1 MPDKKKGGG
10 GSPSGGTPDPN
21 EHPHGGIGGGPSER
35 EQMIRW
41 IQGKISWNQLSNRD
55 KEYLRKHVREYA
67 VNNPGKFN
75 ISPSQAAQG
84 AFWNQITEQDLVHA
98 INEGSSPTPGHGN
111 DPPPGHDTGGSGNHN
126 QGPGGNNQNNN
137 QNNNQKGNQK
147 APGGPKRS
155 GELPGVKGKDYS
167 FVKSGGKI
175 YVVYTVRFAAG
186 TQGARE
192 VKLGWGV
199 SPEMQKRL
207 GISAKD
213 TRNLTAAQKKQL
225 NFFGDARDITL
236 NTKNIH
242 PFNDFLGNLRDAH
255 PGASWLG
262 DKEYMQ
268 VLIMGYAEGWSQTM
282 IQERLAATDWA
293 QNRTVAEQAWE
304 KMGKAEKSSVVDNLV
319 PRMQD
324 ILTQIYGSAAGKM
337 PGNVAEAA
345 KAIASGA
352 WGSPDDAL
360 IAWELSMRRKA
371 ENIVGTNAWVE
382 KEQSAQAARE
392 FMNGPEDM
400 YEALRS
406 KALTWLGPTG
416 MMDSGT
422 LMRWAEDV
430 FSERKSDADFDQYLR
445 NQAHNLYP
453 YLGANE
459 PWMDRAASY
468 KKIAE
473 DAWGAPIDWSDN
485 ILKKLGQGGQPLS
498 YDDFSQK
505 VRSTDEFWAGPVARE
520 EGFNLIAQ
528 LNQTFKGIR

>member
-1 MPDKKKGGG
+1 MPG
-10 GSPSGGTPDPN
+10 PS
-21 EHPHGGIGGGPSER
+21 HGNPGGGPSLDDIMR
-35 EQMIRW
+35 QW
-41 IQGKISWNQLSNRD
+41 AQGLRQWHRLS
-55 KEYLRKHVREYA
+55 KQQQEYIRKHVMRYA
-67 VNNPGKFN
+67 QGHPQVFDIPGGGG
-75 ISPSQAAQG
+75 G
-84 AFWNQITEQDLVHA
+84 AFWANTNPNELIGHINKNEPYNQ
-98 INEGSSPTPGHGN
+98 
-111 DPPPGHDTGGSGNHN
+111 TGGQQGGGGGGPN
-126 QGPGGNNQNNN
+126 QGGGGGQQQGGGGGTNQGGGGGGGGGGGNA
-137 QNNNQKGNQK
+137 K
-147 APGGPKRS
+147 PTGGPKKS

-175 YVVYTVRFAAG
+175 YVVYTVRYAAG
-186 TQGARE
+186 TAGARE

-213 TRNLTAAQKKQL
+213 VKGITNQQKQQL
-225 NFFGDARDITL
+225 NFFGDARDIVL
-236 NTKNIH
+236 NSKNVH
-242 PFNDFLGNLRDAH
+242 PFNDFLGNLRDSH
-255 PGASWLG
+255 PGASWLN

-268 VLIMGYAEGWSQTM
+268 VLIMGYAEGWSQQM

-293 QNRTVAEQAWE
+293 QDRTIAEQAWE
-304 KMGKAEKSSVVDNLV
+304 KMGRAEKDATITNLT
-319 PRMQD
+319 PRLED
-324 ILTQIYGSAAGKM
+324 ILVQLYGSATGKM

-345 KAIASGA
+345 RAIASGA
-352 WGSPDDAL
+352 WGPPDDAL
-360 IAWELSMRRKA
+360 IAWELDMRRKA
-371 ENIVGTNAWVE
+371 EGIVGTNAWVQ

-400 YEALRS
+400 YESLRS
-406 KALTWLGPTG
+406 KAMTWLGPTG
-416 MMDSGT
+416 VPDSNT

-430 FSERKSDADFDQYLR
+430 FSERKSDADYDQFLR

-468 KKIAE
+468 KRIAE
-473 DAWGAPIDWSDN
+473 EAWGAPIDWSDG
-485 ILKKLGQGGQPLS
+485 ILKKLGEGNQALS

-505 VRSTDEFWAGPVARE
+505 VRSTDQFWSGPVARE